1 MRINKVLCTKNFNA
15 QMEKAMDDL
24 VDKLNKDLEP
34 ESAEV
39 LIETVSKI
47 LVSYQQFHELTT
59 GSMLSDDTQRQR
71 KKLLT
76 TSLFALIVTWGGVFP
91 TKISWLGIELT
102 NTNTA
107 VIYAGLSLVLA
118 YLFRS
123 FWWRADLEF
132 SNSRI
137 KRKNADL
144 LHQLETLAA
153 INNLKKTNNELGELL
168 STGVSSLLLSDN
180 KNDPYRASIMGL
192 NFKSRF
198 FELRLPHFIFVFATL
213 SCVCFTLRSISA

>member
-1 MRINKVLCTKNFNA
+1 MLEALGTKYCNV
-15 QMEKAMDDL
+15 QMEEVMDDL
-24 VDKLNKDLEP
+24 IDKLNNDLEP
-34 ESAEV
+34 KSTEA
-39 LIETVSKI
+39 LIEAVNKI
-47 LVSYQQFHELTT
+47 LVSYQHFHELTT

-71 KKLLT
+71 KTLLT
-76 TSLFALIVTWGGVFP
+76 TSLFALIVTWAGVFP

-102 NTNTA
+102 NANTA
-107 VIYAGLSLVLA
+107 VIYAGLSLVLS

-137 KRKNADL
+137 KRQNANL

-153 INNLKKTNNELGELL
+153 INNLKKIDNELAELL
-168 STGVSSLLLSDN
+168 STEVSSLMLSDN

-198 FELRLPHFIFVFATL
+198 FELWLPHNIFVISTL
-213 SCVCFTLRSISA
+213 SCVYFTLRSLSV

>member
-1 MRINKVLCTKNFNA
+1 
-15 QMEKAMDDL
+15 MDDL
-24 VDKLNKDLEP
+24 VDKLKKDFEP
-34 ESAEV
+34 ESTEA
-39 LIETVSKI
+39 LIETVNKI

-71 KKLLT
+71 KTLLS

-102 NTNTA
+102 NANTA
-107 VIYAGLSLVLA
+107 VVYAGLSLVLA

-137 KRKNADL
+137 KRQNADL

-153 INNLKKTNNELGELL
+153 INNLKKTNSELAELL
-168 STGVSSLLLSDN
+168 STEVSSLLLSDN
-180 KNDPYRASIMGL
+180 NNDPYRASIMGL

-198 FELRLPHFIFVFATL
+198 FELWLPHIIFVVATF
-213 SCVCFTLRSISA
+213 SCVYFTLRSISA